1 MAEVEQVRRAQVVP
15 ITDGA
20 GERRRRNGRAAGS
33 LLTLI
38 YFISFFCGLA
48 QCFEGVFLPEFKAYF
63 HLSYQQQMYIV
74 FAKNLP
80 FVAAPAVGW
89 LVLRQGYKNILAVA
103 MFLYAAG
110 TWLLVP
116 GLRTENYW
124 LVLAGF
130 MIIGGGFTFQMVT
143 ANPLMGALGPPEDS
157 SSRLNFGN
165 SLGAIAQIIAP
176 AALTLIVP
184 AIAVS
189 ARDKMVY
196 IESLFQWLGIALVA
210 VAVATTLFPDAASA
224 RVDSGGD
231 AVTDKTPRIWR
242 NRSAML
248 SFVMLFLLL
257 GVEASLFSFFRNY
270 LEAPEVAGLSSHA
283 SQRLFTLYFASFA
296 LGRLM
301 ASGIQRRMRPAL
313 QMEIHLFA
321 AVVCVTILIFAKGT
335 AAVAVFLAL
344 GLLVSIFFPTFY
356 AITMESA
363 GKLAPQLSA
372 LLTVGFLGC
381 AIVPVV
387 QGALADKV
395 GLSRSFGMC
404 AAVYL
409 LAGVYLLSA
418 RNREIRAIPLSG

>member
-1 MAEVEQVRRAQVVP
+1 
-15 ITDGA
+15 
-20 GERRRRNGRAAGS
+20 
-33 LLTLI
+33 
-38 YFISFFCGLA
+38 
-48 QCFEGVFLPEFKAYF
+48 
-63 HLSYQQQMYIV
+63 
-74 FAKNLP
+74 
-80 FVAAPAVGW
+80 
-89 LVLRQGYKNILAVA
+89 
-103 MFLYAAG
+103 
-110 TWLLVP
+110 
-116 GLRTENYW
+116 
-124 LVLAGF
+124 
-130 MIIGGGFTFQMVT
+130 
-143 ANPLMGALGPPEDS
+143 
-157 SSRLNFGN
+157 
-165 SLGAIAQIIAP
+165 
-176 AALTLIVP
+176 
-184 AIAVS
+184 
-189 ARDKMVY
+189 
-196 IESLFQWLGIALVA
+196 
-210 VAVATTLFPDAASA
+210 
-224 RVDSGGD
+224 
-231 AVTDKTPRIWR
+231 
-242 NRSAML
+242 ML

-335 AAVAVFLAL
+335 AAVAV
-344 GLLVSIFFPTFY
+344 SIFFPTFY